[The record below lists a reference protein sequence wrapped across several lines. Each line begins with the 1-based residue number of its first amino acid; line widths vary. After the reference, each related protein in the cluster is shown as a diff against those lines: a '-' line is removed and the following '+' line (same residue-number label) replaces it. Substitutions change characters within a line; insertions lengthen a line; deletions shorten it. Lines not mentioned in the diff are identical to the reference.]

1 MDTPLN
7 LVAGALAVL
16 VLVGAGVLLSLRP
29 RRNRANVGQPP
40 PWLADQALA
49 DGHRP
54 PDAGTLSSQLLGLT
68 RQVLGASGLAL
79 LVPEA
84 AGWRVSLVSPGLLV
98 SLSKT
103 LPLKE
108 GLLGLAFEGEK
119 EVSADPVLPAAIGYL
134 PGEEEPLSVALAPV
148 VHRGK
153 TRGLLAC
160 HRPSGTAFTK
170 EEMAILRRC
179 AGLLEGWEAYAA
191 EMGDMALRMDRSERL
206 FNGLAAMLRE
216 QKSGALSHMMLDQL
230 FDFVPAVMG
239 FVLVQHAEYKQNFF
253 VTKPEDLEL
262 PFRHLTA
269 NTWTH
274 RVLTRGERFAYLSG
288 EQSRNTAMPV
298 LCDGEPFPAGATVYL
313 SPIVTTTRVFGVVG
327 LVGRAEVE
335 FTEVQRGLVDRFV
348 GQASAILE
356 LSLIKEFEEENAI
369 HDGLTGLYNRRYFN
383 ERLETEMK
391 RSQREETP
399 LSLLILDVDHFKR
412 VNDTHGHPTGD
423 LVLQKVAEIAGREV
437 RNMDILCRYG
447 GEEFAVILPSC
458 PQGEAL
464 QVAERVR
471 KRIEVTP
478 AGPGGPPVQVTVSA
492 GVATFPQPFSSLT
505 GLMKAADEALYSA
518 KTRGRNRVEAAR

>member
-16 VLVGAGVLLSLRP
+16 IVVGAGVLLSLRP
-29 RRNRANVGQPP
+29 RRRRVKAGQPL
-40 PWLADQALA
+40 PWAADPTLA

-68 RQVLGASGLAL
+68 RQTLDASGLAL
-79 LVPEA
+79 LVPDA
-84 AGWRVSLVSPGLLV
+84 SGWRVSLVSPGLLV
-98 SLSKT
+98 SLSKS

-108 GLLGLAFEGEK
+108 GLLGIAFESEK
-119 EVSADPVLPAAIGYL
+119 EVSADPVQPAALGYL
-134 PGEEEPLSVALAPV
+134 PGEEEPLSVALLPV

-160 HRPSGTAFTK
+160 HRPSGAAFSK
-170 EEMAILRRC
+170 EEMAIMRRC
-179 AGLLEGWEAYAA
+179 AGLLEGWETYAA
-191 EMGDMALRMDRSERL
+191 EMGDLALRMDRSERL
-206 FNGLAAMLRE
+206 FNGLAAMLKE
-216 QKSGALSHMMLDQL
+216 QKSGPLCHMMLDQL

-239 FVLVQHAEYKQNFF
+239 FVLVQHPEWKQQFYM
-253 VTKPEDLEL
+253 TKPEDLEL
-262 PFRHLTA
+262 PFRHLAT

-274 RVLTRGERFAYLSG
+274 RVLARGERFAYLFG
-288 EQSRNTAMPV
+288 EQSLHTAMPV
-298 LCDGEPFPAGATVYL
+298 LCDGEPFPAGGTVYL
-313 SPIVTTTRVFGVVG
+313 SPIVTTNRVFGVVG
-327 LVGRAEVE
+327 LVGKAEVD
-335 FTEVQRGLVDRFV
+335 FSEVQRSLVDRFV

-399 LSLLILDVDHFKR
+399 LSLAIFDVDHFKR
-412 VNDTHGHPTGD
+412 VNDAHGHPAGD
-423 LVLQKVAEIAGREV
+423 LVLQKVAEITGREV
-437 RNMDILCRYG
+437 RNMDIVCRYG

-458 PQGEAL
+458 PQSEAL

-471 KRIEVTP
+471 KRIEETP
-478 AGPGGPPVQVTVSA
+478 AGAAGPPVQVTVSA

-505 GLMKAADEALYSA
+505 GLIKAADQALYGA
-518 KTRGRNRVEAAR
+518 KTKGRNRVESAR